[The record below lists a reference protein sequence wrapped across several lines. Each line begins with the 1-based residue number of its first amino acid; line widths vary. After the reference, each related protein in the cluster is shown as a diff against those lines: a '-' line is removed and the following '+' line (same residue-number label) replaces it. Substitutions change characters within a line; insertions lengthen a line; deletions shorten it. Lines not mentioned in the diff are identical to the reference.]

1 MDDITK
7 RIDYKDLKSFIDS
20 ISYGGKLYSVFSHGD
35 FIFRGHSSDKYEL
48 VPSALRTNSSNLIN
62 QLALS
67 GSNTV
72 TEFDQIIKEYTI
84 LRKFYQIC
92 DSTGLPLPNV
102 QRIRATYMDFL
113 DIKTLVMERKWLPED
128 LWELA
133 ALAQHYGIPTRLLDW
148 THDLYT
154 ALYFAVESY
163 MKNKYIPKE
172 TKSIVLWALNI
183 KPYANLDMLSC
194 PLKIVHP
201 IYYMNPNMKAQQGL
215 FTLWEITKTFEKED
229 GNIKINNSK
238 LERKPLD
245 KLLQEYKFSDKI
257 GTLLY
262 QIVIPVDYVK
272 DLCHYLNFLGYN
284 ASKIYPGFYG
294 VVKTLQERAYIYEDL
309 LTDYNNVIAVR

>member
-20 ISYGGKLYSVFSHGD
+20 ISYGGKLYSVFSHGN
-35 FIFRGHSSDKYEL
+35 FIFRGHSSDKFEL

-148 THDLYT
+148 THDLHT

-163 MKNKYIPKE
+163 MKNKYIPEE
-172 TKSIVLWALNI
+172 TKSIVLWA
-183 KPYANLDMLSC
+183 
-194 PLKIVHP
+194 
-201 IYYMNPNMKAQQGL
+201 
-215 FTLWEITKTFEKED
+215 
-229 GNIKINNSK
+229 
-238 LERKPLD
+238 
-245 KLLQEYKFSDKI
+245 
-257 GTLLY
+257 
-262 QIVIPVDYVK
+262 
-272 DLCHYLNFLGYN
+272 
-284 ASKIYPGFYG
+284 
-294 VVKTLQERAYIYEDL
+294 
-309 LTDYNNVIAVR
+309 